1 MICEKINKK
10 KFLSQKKVKILLQM
24 TKAIKII
31 INLLRLKMKKIN
43 ITFKKVL
50 NSLFNNSKT
59 TQIPIINI

>member
-10 KFLSQKKVKILLQM
+10 KFLSQKKAKILSQM
-24 TKAIKII
+24 TKTIKII
-31 INLLRLKMKKIN
+31 INLLRLKMRKIN
-43 ITFKKVL
+43 ITFKKIF